1 MDKKIEL
8 IIQKQNDLIA
18 DFEKQLAADQRQ
30 IDTQNKLIVALQE
43 KASLLEKEKQ
53 DLIDA
58 GNELSAANEKLE
70 RLCVEQQELLES
82 FSRILSE
89 Q

>member
-1 MDKKIEL
+1 MDKKTER
-8 IIQKQNDLIA
+8 IIQKQNELIA
-18 DFEKQLAADQRQ
+18 GFEKQLAADQRQ
-30 IDTQNKLIVALQE
+30 IDTQNELIVSLQE
-43 KASLLEKEKQ
+43 KASLLEQEKQ
-53 DLIDA
+53 GLIDA

-70 RLCVEQQELLES
+70 RLCMEQQELLES